1 MLCRRL
7 VLLLVCVCCLVVATH
22 SAGLLLGLA
31 ALKGAIL
38 GKKIL
43 HHKGGFS
50 GGHHHGYVSHGSYH
64 TPHYPPQYQTS
75 HVHYHTGH
83 IPHYHHFQGGH
94 DVGYSQGWPQKG
106 LYFNKGGL
114 LGKGHLHYS
123 HQGWPQK
130 GHSVY
135 RRSVKEE
142 EQKKG
147 EMVADEGENLL
158 LTTATQL
165 DQDGCILK
173 LVCSLQ
179 TTPEE
184 ARSSNEAVLASIFT
198 EESDSSSSSSSYSAA
213 FVHAAGVGRQ
223 AQDSTPC
230 NKVFSKCLM
239 EEEDMRR
246 ALDKAWGCA
255 DWNEL

>member
-22 SAGLLLGLA
+22 SSGLLLGLA
-31 ALKGAIL
+31 ALKGAVL

-43 HHKGGFS
+43 HHKGGFG
-50 GGHHHGYVSHGSYH
+50 GGHHGHVSYGSYH

-75 HVHYHTGH
+75 HIHYHTGH
-83 IPHYHHFQGGH
+83 IPHYHHVHVGH
-94 DVGYSQGWPQKG
+94 EGYGQGWPQKG
-106 LYFNKGGL
+106 LFFNKGGWQ
-114 LGKGHLHYS
+114 GKGHL

-130 GHSVY
+130 GHSIY

-142 EQKKG
+142 EKKG
-147 EMVADEGENLL
+147 EVADESENLL

-165 DQDGCILK
+165 DREGCILK

-198 EESDSSSSSSSYSAA
+198 EASDSSDSSSSYCAA

-246 ALDKAWGCA
+246 ALDQAWGCA